1 MDDNQPFID
10 QDYQEDNHDQ
20 NQIEIIATNVNS
32 SQQSQNDVSPP
43 TPAYDSL
50 QNMDEI
56 VDKPSIDLDIQIS
69 TTQQPDNPQQDI
81 GVPSI
86 QGQPTSQGIA
96 SPVYSNY
103 SSPYTTKYVVPY
115 EFQSEYKYEH
125 YKNISDIPNRGIDQT
140 NENTFH
146 ISTGCIFKIVPF
158 IFFLGGSVPIA
169 ISFFV
174 TNRIEVIIIL
184 CIFGVF
190 FISIGM
196 LLFCKMVNDIYF
208 IMGPN
213 SLTIVEKA
221 LCGKE
226 TTIYAPG
233 ELISINVHYEY
244 VYSTGGDGNGG
255 YVHHYIFEIVRTNG
269 KPRNI
274 LNISSSSIIY
284 TKEEIGYFLYHLN
297 THIKNKMIV

>member
-1 MDDNQPFID
+1 MDQPFID
-10 QDYQEDNHDQ
+10 QDSQEDNHEQ
-20 NQIEIIATNVNS
+20 NHIEIITTNENHSS
-32 SQQSQNDVSPP
+32 SQQTQNDVSPP

-56 VDKPSIDLDIQIS
+56 IDKPSIDSDIQIS
-69 TTQQPDNPQQDI
+69 TTQQPDNPQPDI
-81 GVPSI
+81 GTPSI
-86 QGQPTSQGIA
+86 QGQSPSQGVA
-96 SPVYSNY
+96 NPVNSKY
-103 SSPYTTKYVVPY
+103 SSPYTTKYVVPS
-115 EFQSEYKYEH
+115 EFQSKYNYEH

-158 IFFLGGSVPIA
+158 IFFLAGSVAIT

-174 TNRIEVIIIL
+174 TDRIEVTIIIS
-184 CIFGVF
+184 IFGLC
-190 FISIGM
+190 FISMGM
-196 LLFCKMVNDIYF
+196 FLFCKMVNDIYF

-226 TTIYAPG
+226 TTFYDAG

-244 VYSTGGDGNGG
+244 VYSSGGEGNGG
-255 YVHHYIFEIVRTNG
+255 YVHHYIFEIVPKNR
-269 KPRNI
+269 KPNNI
-274 LNISSSSIIY
+274 LNVSSSSIIY